1 MDIHARNHVWYI
13 KWVSTILMIITMSM
27 TASNIYPLNIILGL
41 ISSIGWTYV
50 GIRWNDRAIIMLNTI
65 AVGIYLIGI
74 LSTIENH

>member
-41 ISSIGWTYV
+41 ISSVGWTYV

-74 LSTIENH
+74 LSVIRV